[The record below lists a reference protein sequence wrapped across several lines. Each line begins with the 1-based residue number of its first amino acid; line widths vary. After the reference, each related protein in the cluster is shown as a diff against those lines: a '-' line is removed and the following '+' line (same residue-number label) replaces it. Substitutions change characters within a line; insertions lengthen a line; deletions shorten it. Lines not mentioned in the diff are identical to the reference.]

1 MFKLSPRLIRVGLLL
16 CIAAYVA
23 FFTTQL
29 LLHYYSFGSRSLDL
43 GNMDQAIWNTLHGR
57 PFHQTNQPGATNRLS
72 LHVEPILIPI
82 SLLYLIYSGPEI
94 LFLFQSLVVAA
105 GAIPVFALAR
115 HKLKSEGLALVFA
128 LVYLMF
134 PAIQGATLLDFHA
147 VTLAPT
153 FLLAAFYYLETERPR
168 WFALF
173 AVLAAACKED
183 MTLLVMMLGLYAFF
197 INRQRR
203 LGLITV
209 GLAGVWAFL
218 AVFVIPPLFAGTG
231 NIHWNRYGHLGDSP
245 LGIVANLFI
254 QPQLFVA
261 YLQAVDALEYFRL
274 LLAPT
279 AYTALLNPVT
289 LLLAL
294 PSLGIN
300 LLSNFPPMQRVNS
313 LIYAAPLVP
322 AVMISSIYGAANLK
336 RVMATI
342 LQRRN
347 RAGPGSILTPSP
359 SLGAASSVNTIVNWS
374 LAAGLLG
381 ATLLYHTHYGYLPWG
396 GQFRGWEEVTE
407 HHRRAEEVFA
417 RIPPQAA
424 LSAHDRLNPHVSQR
438 ETLYIFDRIEDADHI
453 VLDVTEDS
461 WPLHP
466 VGLRHRV
473 DQLLENDFGIVTAT
487 DGYLLLARRP
497 ADLPD
502 TLPDQFFDFA
512 RVPDPAGFRPP
523 FPAGVTFDDQLEL
536 IGYDLSLGAHE
547 KFLPVLSLYWRA
559 LQPLE
564 HNYTLWPFIIDRQGR
579 VIEDTS
585 ERPLVATL
593 WYPTGR
599 WSPEEIIITRT
610 LPRDLAPEIGDQ
622 FTLAVGVARND
633 WADPT
638 QRLSITRGD
647 EPLYTFSSDTWVRLA
662 TFWRTGRK
670 SYERLSPAPGQPQQP
685 RQVQFWKLIDL
696 KGVDLPS
703 GKLQAGEALAF
714 ALYWE
719 AKGPITID
727 LTSFVHLLDEQGNVA
742 AQLDWTPQDSLGYLP
757 TSAWQPQRQVVDR
770 QSLPLPDDLPSGRYR
785 LIGGWY
791 YPVTGE
797 RLPLTVNDR
806 SPAGGDVVE
815 LGVVAVE

>member
-1 MFKLSPRLIRVGLLL
+1 MFKLSPHLIRVGLLL
-16 CIAAYVA
+16 CLVGFVA

-168 WFALF
+168 LFALF

-197 INRQRR
+197 NNRQRR
-203 LGLITV
+203 LGLVTV

-218 AVFVIPPLFAGTG
+218 AVFVIPPLFAGTD

-254 QPQLFVA
+254 KPQLFVA
-261 YLQAVDALEYFRL
+261 HLQAVNALEYLRL

-279 AYTALLNPVT
+279 AYAALLNPIT

-322 AVMISSIYGAANLK
+322 AVMISSIYGVANLK
-336 RVMATI
+336 RIMGTI

-347 RAGPGSILTPSP
+347 QAGAGSASSPPP
-359 SLGAASSVNTIVNWS
+359 SLGAAWPQNTIVNGA
-374 LAAGLLG
+374 LAAVLLG
-381 ATLLYHTHYGYLPWG
+381 TTLIYHIYFGYFPWG
-396 GQFRGWEEVTE
+396 GQYRGWEMVTD

-417 RIPPQAA
+417 RIPSEAA

-438 ETLYIFDRIEDADHI
+438 ETLYIFDRIDDADHI

-466 VGLRHRV
+466 VALRHRV
-473 DQLLENDFGIVTAT
+473 DQLLENDFGIVMAI

-512 RVPDPAGFRPP
+512 RVSDPAGFRPA
-523 FPAGVTFDDQLEL
+523 FPAGVTFDDKLEL

-547 KFLPVLSLYWRA
+547 KFLPVLTLYWRV

-564 HNYTLWPFIIDRQGR
+564 HNYTLWPFFIDRQGR

-593 WYPTGR
+593 WYPTSR
-599 WSPEEIIITRT
+599 WSPEEIIVTRT
-610 LPRDLAPEIGDQ
+610 LPWDLAPEIGDQ

-633 WADPT
+633 WADPA
-638 QRLSITRGD
+638 QRLPITRVD
-647 EPLYTFSSDTWVRLA
+647 ERLYTFGSDTWVRLA
-662 TFWRTGRK
+662 SFRRTGRK
-670 SYERLSPAPGQPQQP
+670 SYERLELVRGQPHAP
-685 RQVQFWKLIDL
+685 RQVQFWNLIDL
-696 KGVDLPS
+696 KGVELPS
-703 GKLQAGEALAF
+703 DKLQAGEALAF
-714 ALYWE
+714 TLYWE
-719 AKGPITID
+719 ATGPISID
-727 LTSFVHLLDEQGNVA
+727 LTTFVHLLDEQGNVV
-742 AQLDWTPQDSLGYLP
+742 AQLDWMPQDSLGYLP
-757 TSAWQPQRQVVDR
+757 TSAWQPERQVVDC
-770 QSLPLPDDLPSGRYR
+770 QSLPLPDDLPPGQYR

-797 RLPLTVNDR
+797 RLPLTANDR
-806 SPAGGDVVE
+806 SSTGGDVVE
-815 LGVVAVE
+815 LGGVVIE